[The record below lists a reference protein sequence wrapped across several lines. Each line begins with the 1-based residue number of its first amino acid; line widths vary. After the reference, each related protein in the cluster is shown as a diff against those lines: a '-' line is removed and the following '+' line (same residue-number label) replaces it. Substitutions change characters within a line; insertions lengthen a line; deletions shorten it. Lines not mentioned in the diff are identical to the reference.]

1 MLRVKLAQKPYCFSG
16 TSVLKITATDADEPG
31 NKNSQIAYS
40 IIKQDP
46 ANIFSIKGDGT
57 VTVRVPPD
65 REVLTTYNLH
75 TIW

>member
-1 MLRVKLAQKPYCFSG
+1 MNKVMTENCFSG

-31 NKNSQIAYS
+31 NPNSQIAYS

-46 ANIFSIKGDGT
+46 ANIFGIERDGT
-57 VTVRVPPD
+57 IYVSVPPD

-75 TIW
+75 KI